1 MLADLIGRR
10 VRQHGGPRD
19 IFGVGEL
26 PVERAV
32 VQSQQ
37 QRHTPN
43 CAARIRGAR
52 ARLFLVRTRIV
63 VPLLTLALLGGCG
76 GTQAAP
82 APPEQLAVQVLETL
96 PHDSTSFTEG
106 LEYSGSTL
114 YESRGLAGQS
124 ALTAGPAGGP
134 PVRRVAL
141 PSPLFAEGIT
151 VLGPKLWQLTW
162 QDGVAIER
170 DSSSLA
176 ELRRVPFDGEGWGLC
191 HQPDGRLVMSNGSS
205 TLTFRDPQTFAI
217 TGSVDVGEDQLNELE
232 CVGNTVYANVW
243 QTGTILRID
252 AGTGRI
258 TGRIDASSL
267 RTPVHP
273 GEDVLN
279 GIAAVPG
286 TDQFLVTG
294 KLWPSAFRV
303 KFVPETRRTGT

>member
-1 MLADLIGRR
+1 M
-10 VRQHGGPRD
+10 
-19 IFGVGEL
+19 
-26 PVERAV
+26 
-32 VQSQQ
+32 
-37 QRHTPN
+37 
-43 CAARIRGAR
+43 
-52 ARLFLVRTRIV
+52 RTRIV